1 MGLKKLMC
9 LFIVPLLLVPITGLR
24 AQSLEENLQQMLGEN
39 ARGYVQPLVTGFGA
53 GMNSGLYRKA
63 STATA
68 TLPLPIGLD
77 VGLLVTASAVP
88 ESGMKFKYSMLEN
101 TINFPLSGIS
111 LPGSV
116 PASLRPGDVTL
127 TFADI
132 YDNGGV
138 TETPTV
144 ASDEDGVA
152 LVTRTPGEVYTALK
166 NQLVSEQGMNA
177 NDVDA
182 YLQPYILSFLNSNL
196 ESIAPDFH
204 YPDGLE
210 LSAVPTANIQANVRI
225 PFGIELQARY
235 VPEYEISDK
244 LGKFSMYG
252 AGLRKSLP
260 VPIVDVSVGAFY
272 QVMKVGSLL
281 EATNINYHAEVG
293 KQLPIPLIKITPYI
307 GAGYDQTTIN
317 LSYTIPANTIPGIDE
332 DKEMSFDLEGEN
344 NVRLNAGLTLQVIPL
359 TYINAEI
366 ALVGDYQVAT
376 LSLGIMFK

>member
-1 MGLKKLMC
+1 MC
-9 LFIVPLLLVPITGLR
+9 LFVVTLLLVPMTELR
-24 AQSLEENLQQMLGEN
+24 AQSLEESLQKMLGDN

-63 STATA
+63 ATATA

-88 ESGMKFKYSMLEN
+88 ESGMKFEYSMMEN
-101 TINFPLSGIS
+101 TIEFPLSQIS
-111 LPGSV
+111 LPAFV
-116 PASLRPGDVTL
+116 PANLRPDDVTL

-132 YDNGGV
+132 YDNGGI
-138 TETPTV
+138 TETPTI
-144 ASDEDGVA
+144 ASDEEGVD
-152 LVTRTPGEVYTALK
+152 LLTRTPGEVYTALK
-166 NQLVSEQGMNA
+166 NQLVTEQGMNA
-177 NDVDA
+177 NDVDT
-182 YLQPYILSFLNSNL
+182 YLQPYLLSFLNSNL
-196 ESIAPDFH
+196 NTIAPAFSF
-204 YPDGLE
+204 PDGLE
-210 LSAVPTANIQANVRI
+210 LAFVPTANIQANVRI

-235 VPEYEISDK
+235 VPEYEISEEF
-244 LGKFSMYG
+244 GMFTMYG

-272 QVMKVGSLL
+272 QVMKVGSIL

-293 KQLPIPLIKITPYI
+293 RRLPIPIIKITPYI

-317 LSYTIPANTIPGIDE
+317 LSYTIPAGTIPGIEE

-344 NVRLNAGLTLQVIPL
+344 NIRFNAGLTLQVIPL
-359 TYINAEI
+359 TYINAEV

-376 LSLGIMFK
+376 IGLGIMFK